1 MNILRK
7 KRVLLTLFVGF
18 VLILF
23 LNSNWMSW
31 FYPIQYKDEI
41 RQYSQT
47 YEVDPFLVASII
59 RVETNFKTSKQS
71 HKGALGLMQIMPNT
85 ANWIMDSAQI
95 QKVPLESVKHEPG
108 TNIELGTWYLHSLS
122 MKFQDNP
129 VVIIAAYNAGPGKV
143 QEWLDQGVWDG
154 KEESIKQIP
163 FGETRHYVQRVIY
176 YYRQY
181 TKIYGQF

>member
-1 MNILRK
+1 
-7 KRVLLTLFVGF
+7 
-18 VLILF
+18 
-23 LNSNWMSW
+23 MSW

-95 QKVPLESVKHEPG
+95 QKVPLDSVKHEPG
-108 TNIELGTWYLHSLS
+108 TNIELGTWYLHNLS

-129 VVIIAAYNAGPGKV
+129 VAIVAAYNAGPGKV
-143 QEWLDQGVWDG
+143 QEWLDKGVWDG
-154 KEESIKQIP
+154 KKSPLSKSLLVRHDIMYSGSFITT
-163 FGETRHYVQRVIY
+163 GNTRKFIMIFK
-176 YYRQY
+176 RQVNDMMSLFAL
-181 TKIYGQF
+181 K

>member
-7 KRVLLTLFVGF
+7 KRVLLILFVGF

-71 HKGALGLMQIMPNT
+71 HKG
-85 ANWIMDSAQI
+85 
-95 QKVPLESVKHEPG
+95 
-108 TNIELGTWYLHSLS
+108 
-122 MKFQDNP
+122 
-129 VVIIAAYNAGPGKV
+129 
-143 QEWLDQGVWDG
+143 
-154 KEESIKQIP
+154 
-163 FGETRHYVQRVIY
+163 R
-176 YYRQY
+176 
-181 TKIYGQF
+181 